1 MSKELNTLDINND
14 AIEVAMNDLTTLDD
28 LSLMLVG
35 GGEAAVAL

>member
-14 AIEVAMNDLTTLDD
+14 TIEVAMNDLTTLDD

-35 GGEAAVAL
+35 GGEGAVAL

>member
-35 GGEAAVAL
+35 GGESAVSL

>member
-14 AIEVAMNDLTTLDD
+14 SIEIATNDLTTLDD

-35 GGEAAVAL
+35 GGESAVSL